1 MHNCLVTVFCLAYN
15 HEKYIRTTF
24 EGFVKQKTTFKFKVL
39 VHDDASTDSTPDIIR
54 EYMEKYPDMFEAI
67 MQEENKYQQGIDIE
81 DKYILPKID
90 TKYVAS
96 CECDDYWTDPNKL
109 QMQVEYME
117 KHPDCSLCVH
127 DTEKIFENGTSTGKS
142 FNPSRKERNYHFKD
156 IALSEPSSYFH
167 FSSLMWRNDTF
178 REKNP
183 AFEMKG
189 IGDYPMALYFA
200 SIGYIHYIPKIMS
213 CYRLNSIGSWS
224 SMMDSDNSKKVI
236 QHKNIIK
243 GFQSIDEYTRHKY
256 SPIIKKAINREE
268 AKIMVLENKYAFL
281 LASPRCF
288 AAFCR
293 TMTHKTVRKLND
305 KIQAVRGK

>member
-1 MHNCLVTVFCLAYN
+1 MHNYLVTVFCLAYN

-24 EGFVKQKTTFKFKVL
+24 EGFVKQKTSFKFKVL

-67 MQEENKYQQGIDIE
+67 LQDENKYQQGIDIE
-81 DKYILPKID
+81 DKYLLPKID
-90 TKYVAS
+90 TKYVAA

-117 KHPDCSLCVH
+117 KHPECSLCVH
-127 DTEKIFENGTSTGKS
+127 DTEKIFENGRSTGKS
-142 FNPSRKERNYHFKD
+142 FNPSRKEKDYTFKD
-156 IALSEPSSYFH
+156 IALSEPSAYFH

-178 REKNP
+178 RQKNP

-200 SIGYIHYIPKIMS
+200 YIGYIHYIPKIMS

-224 SMMDSDNSKKVI
+224 SMMDSDNSKKVT

-243 GFQSIDEYTRHKY
+243 GFKSIDEYTKHKY
-256 SPIIKKAINREE
+256 SPVIKKAINREE
-268 AKIMVLENKYAFL
+268 AKIMVLEDKYASL
-281 LASPRCF
+281 ISSPRCF
-288 AAFCR
+288 AALCR

>member
-1 MHNCLVTVFCLAYN
+1 MTVFCLAYN

-127 DTEKIFENGTSTGKS
+127 DTEKRHIYRKKLQSLTQGTELPLQGYRPFRAVVIFPFQLAYVEKRYFQGEKS
-142 FNPSRKERNYHFKD
+142 C
-156 IALSEPSSYFH
+156 L
-167 FSSLMWRNDTF
+167 
-178 REKNP
+178 
-183 AFEMKG
+183 
-189 IGDYPMALYFA
+189 
-200 SIGYIHYIPKIMS
+200 
-213 CYRLNSIGSWS
+213 
-224 SMMDSDNSKKVI
+224 
-236 QHKNIIK
+236 
-243 GFQSIDEYTRHKY
+243 
-256 SPIIKKAINREE
+256 
-268 AKIMVLENKYAFL
+268 
-281 LASPRCF
+281 
-288 AAFCR
+288 
-293 TMTHKTVRKLND
+293 
-305 KIQAVRGK
+305 